1 MTMKVIRLL
10 AAFFLVLAVTGTAW
24 AETVKVGVILPYSG
38 PNAQLG
44 QQVDRGFELYQKLN
58 AKGTGG
64 HKIEIIKRDSTGPKP
79 DVAKRLATELI
90 TRDKVDIVAGVVYSN
105 NAFAIS
111 DVTRKAKVPL
121 LIMNAGTAAITTRS
135 PYTARVSFTM
145 WQAAYPLGKYAY
157 EKMKIR
163 TAAVA
168 YANYSPGK
176 DSKNAFTK
184 AFTAAGGKV
193 VADIPF
199 PFPKIPD
206 FTPFLQSV
214 KDAKPD
220 ALYVFIPAGKWATG
234 VMKTYDDLGMRAAG
248 IELIGPGDITQ
259 DSELPN
265 MGQVPLGRHHHA
277 PLLRGRRQG
286 REQGLREGLEG
297 SLRRRQHAGLLQRSG
312 LGRYGGHPRGG
323 AAPER
328 QDRRRKSPGRV
339 EGMEVREPSGS
350 HHDRPRDPGHR
361 PEPVPAQGREARGRP
376 RQHRDRDARNGE
388 GSLEGTGKEEV
399 AALTASQGNRAAP

>member
-1 MTMKVIRLL
+1 MKIFRLL
-10 AAFFLVLAVTGTAW
+10 AGSFLVLLFMTATVW
-24 AETVKVGVILPYSG
+24 AETVKVGIILPYSG

-58 AKGTGG
+58 VDGTGG

-145 WQAAYPLGKYAY
+145 WQAAYPLGGYAY

-265 MGQVPLGRHHHA
+265 MGQVPLGVITMHHYSA
-277 PLLRGRRQG
+277 AGDRAENKAFVEAWKKAYGADSTPDFFGVQG
-286 REQGLREGLEG
+286 WDGMAAIHEVVRKLNGKIDADKALAVLKGWKFA
-297 SLRRRQHAGLLQRSG
+297 S
-312 LGRYGGHPRGG
+312 PRGPIMID
-323 AAPER
+323 PETR
-328 QDRRRKSPGRV
+328 DIVQNQYLRKV
-339 EGMEVREPSGS
+339 EKRGDALANIEVETLEMVK
-350 HHDRPRDPGHR
+350 DPWK
-361 PEPVPAQGREARGRP
+361 E
-376 RQHRDRDARNGE
+376 
-388 GSLEGTGKEEV
+388 LEKKK
-399 AALTASQGNRAAP
+399 

>member
-1 MTMKVIRLL
+1 MKALRLL
-10 AAFFLVLAVTGTAW
+10 AASLPALLASTGILW

-44 QQVDRGFELYQKLN
+44 QQVDRGFELYRKLHAN
-58 AKGTGG
+58 EAGG
-64 HKIEIIKRDSTGPKP
+64 HEVEVIKRDSTGPKP

-90 TRDKVDIVAGVVYSN
+90 TRDKVDILAGVVYSN

-111 DVTRKAKVPL
+111 DVTRKAKVPF
-121 LIMNAGTAAITTRS
+121 LIMNAGTSAITTRS

-145 WQAAYPLGKYAY
+145 WQAAYPLGRHAY
-157 EKMKIR
+157 EKMDIR

-168 YANYSPGK
+168 YAKYSPGI
-176 DSKNAFTK
+176 DSKTAFTE

-206 FTPFLQSV
+206 FTPFLQPV
-214 KDAKPD
+214 KDAGPD

-265 MGQVPLGRHHHA
+265 MGDVPLGVVTMHHYSA
-277 PLLRGRRQG
+277 AGDRPENEAFVKAWKDAYGADSTPDFFGVQGWDGMAAIFEAVRRLDGRIDADETLAVWKGWKFDSPRGPIMIDPETRDIVQNQYLRKV
-286 REQGLREGLEG
+286 EK
-297 SLRRRQHAGLLQRSG
+297 
-312 LGRYGGHPRGG
+312 RGG
-323 AAPER
+323 ALAN
-328 QDRRRKSPGRV
+328 V
-339 EGMEVREPSGS
+339 ETDTLEMVK
-350 HHDRPRDPGHR
+350 DPWK
-361 PEPVPAQGREARGRP
+361 Q
-376 RQHRDRDARNGE
+376 
-388 GSLEGTGKEEV
+388 LEKK
-399 AALTASQGNRAAP
+399 

>member
-1 MTMKVIRLL
+1 MKTSKLL
-10 AAFFLVLAVTGTAW
+10 AVSLMALLFVIGTAW
-24 AETVKVGVILPYSG
+24 AETVKVGIILPYSG

-44 QQVDRGFELYQKLN
+44 QQVDRGFELYQKLH
-58 AKGTGG
+58 ADGTGG

-145 WQAAYPLGKYAY
+145 WQAAYPLGTYAY

-265 MGQVPLGRHHHA
+265 MGQVPLGVVTMHHYSA
-277 PLLRGRRQG
+277 AGDRPENKAFVAAWKKAYGADSTPDFFGVQG
-286 REQGLREGLEG
+286 YDGMAAIHEVVRKLNGKIDADKAVAVLKGWKFA
-297 SLRRRQHAGLLQRSG
+297 S
-312 LGRYGGHPRGG
+312 PRGPIMID
-323 AAPER
+323 PETR
-328 QDRRRKSPGRV
+328 DIVQNQYLRKV
-339 EGMEVREPSGS
+339 EKRGDALANIETATLEMVK
-350 HHDRPRDPGHR
+350 DPWK
-361 PEPVPAQGREARGRP
+361 E
-376 RQHRDRDARNGE
+376 
-388 GSLEGTGKEEV
+388 LEKKK
-399 AALTASQGNRAAP
+399 

>member
-1 MTMKVIRLL
+1 MKKFTFL
-10 AAFFLVLAVTGTAW
+10 AASFLALLFAAGTAW
-24 AETVKVGVILPYSG
+24 AETVKVGIILPYSG

-44 QQVDRGFELYQKLN
+44 QQVDRGFELYQKLH
-58 AKGTGG
+58 ADGTGG

-157 EKMKIR
+157 DKMKIR

-265 MGQVPLGRHHHA
+265 MGQVPLGVVTMHHYSADYDTPVNQAFVAAWKKTYGEDTTPDFMGVGGWDGMAAIAHA
-277 PLLRGRRQG
+277 I
-286 REQGLREGLEG
+286 REQDGNITAEGTMKAL
-297 SLRRRQHAGLLQRSG
+297 AGWTYES
-312 LGRYGGHPRGG
+312 PRGTIMID
-323 AAPER
+323 PETR
-328 QDRRRKSPGRV
+328 DIVHDQHVHEVVKGDGRLMIRV
-339 EGMEVREPSGS
+339 LDSIPQV
-350 HHDRPRDPGHR
+350 RDPCK
-361 PEPVPAQGREARGRP
+361 E
-376 RQHRDRDARNGE
+376 
-388 GSLEGTGKEEV
+388 LMIGKCK
-399 AALTASQGNRAAP
+399 

>member
-1 MTMKVIRLL
+1 MTMKVLRLL
-10 AAFFLVLAVTGTAW
+10 AASLLVLAVTGPAW
-24 AETVKVGVILPYSG
+24 AETVKVGIILPYSG

-44 QQVDRGFELYQKLN
+44 QQVDRGFELYQKLH

-157 EKMKIR
+157 EKMNIR

-265 MGQVPLGRHHHA
+265 MGQVPLGVVTMHHYSA
-277 PLLRGRRQG
+277 AGDRAENKAFVKAWKEAYGADSTPDFFGVQG
-286 REQGLREGLEG
+286 YDGMAAIHEVVRKLNGKIDADKALAVLKGWKFA
-297 SLRRRQHAGLLQRSG
+297 S
-312 LGRYGGHPRGG
+312 PRGPIMID
-323 AAPER
+323 PETR
-328 QDRRRKSPGRV
+328 DIVQNQYLRKV
-339 EGMEVREPSGS
+339 EKRGNALANIETATLEMVK
-350 HHDRPRDPGHR
+350 DPWK
-361 PEPVPAQGREARGRP
+361 E
-376 RQHRDRDARNGE
+376 
-388 GSLEGTGKEEV
+388 LEKKK
-399 AALTASQGNRAAP
+399 

>member
-1 MTMKVIRLL
+1 MKKFTLL
-10 AAFFLVLAVTGTAW
+10 AASFLALLLAAGTAW
-24 AETVKVGVILPYSG
+24 AETVKVGIILPYSG

-58 AKGTGG
+58 AGGTGG

-145 WQAAYPLGKYAY
+145 WQAAYPLGTYAY

-265 MGQVPLGRHHHA
+265 MGQVPLGVITMHHYSA
-277 PLLRGRRQG
+277 AGDRAENKAFVEAWKKAYGADSTPDFFSVQG
-286 REQGLREGLEG
+286 WDGMAAIHEVVRKLDGKIDADKALAVLKGWKFA
-297 SLRRRQHAGLLQRSG
+297 S
-312 LGRYGGHPRGG
+312 PRGPIMID
-323 AAPER
+323 PETR
-328 QDRRRKSPGRV
+328 DIVQNQYLRKV
-339 EGMEVREPSGS
+339 EKRGDALANIEVETLEMVK
-350 HHDRPRDPGHR
+350 DPWK
-361 PEPVPAQGREARGRP
+361 E
-376 RQHRDRDARNGE
+376 
-388 GSLEGTGKEEV
+388 LEKKK
-399 AALTASQGNRAAP
+399 

>member
-1 MTMKVIRLL
+1 MKALRLL
-10 AAFFLVLAVTGTAW
+10 AASLPALLASTGVLW

-44 QQVDRGFELYQKLN
+44 QQVDRGFELYRKLHAN
-58 AKGTGG
+58 EAGG
-64 HKIEIIKRDSTGPKP
+64 HEVEVIKRDSTGPKP

-90 TRDKVDIVAGVVYSN
+90 TRDEVDILAGVVYSN

-111 DVTRKAKVPL
+111 DVTRKAKVPF
-121 LIMNAGTAAITTRS
+121 LIMNAGTSAITTRS

-145 WQAAYPLGKYAY
+145 WQAAYPLGRHAY
-157 EKMKIR
+157 EKMNIR

-168 YANYSPGK
+168 YAKYSPGI
-176 DSKNAFTK
+176 DSKTAFTE

-206 FTPFLQSV
+206 FTPFLQPV
-214 KDAKPD
+214 KDAGPD

-265 MGQVPLGRHHHA
+265 MGDVPLGVVTMHHYSA
-277 PLLRGRRQG
+277 AGDRPENEAFVKAWKEAYGADSTPDFFGVQGWDGMAAIFEAVRRLDGRIDADKTLAVWKG
-286 REQGLREGLEG
+286 WKFD
-297 SLRRRQHAGLLQRSG
+297 S
-312 LGRYGGHPRGG
+312 PRGPIMID
-323 AAPER
+323 PETR
-328 QDRRRKSPGRV
+328 DIVQNQYLRKV
-339 EGMEVREPSGS
+339 EKRGGTLANVETDTLEMVK
-350 HHDRPRDPGHR
+350 DPWK
-361 PEPVPAQGREARGRP
+361 QLKK
-376 RQHRDRDARNGE
+376 Q
-388 GSLEGTGKEEV
+388 
-399 AALTASQGNRAAP
+399 

>member
-1 MTMKVIRLL
+1 MKKFTLL
-10 AAFFLVLAVTGTAW
+10 AASFLALLLAAGTAW
-24 AETVKVGVILPYSG
+24 AETVKVGIILPYSG

-58 AKGTGG
+58 ADGTGG

-145 WQAAYPLGKYAY
+145 WQAAYPLGTYAY

-265 MGQVPLGRHHHA
+265 MGQVPLGVITMHHYSA
-277 PLLRGRRQG
+277 AGDRAENKAFVEAWKKAYGADSTPDFFSVQG
-286 REQGLREGLEG
+286 WDGMAAIHEVVRKLDGKIDADKALAVLKGWKFA
-297 SLRRRQHAGLLQRSG
+297 S
-312 LGRYGGHPRGG
+312 PRGPIMID
-323 AAPER
+323 PETR
-328 QDRRRKSPGRV
+328 DIVQNQYLRKV
-339 EGMEVREPSGS
+339 EKRGDALANIEVETLEMVK
-350 HHDRPRDPGHR
+350 DPWK
-361 PEPVPAQGREARGRP
+361 E
-376 RQHRDRDARNGE
+376 
-388 GSLEGTGKEEV
+388 LEKKK
-399 AALTASQGNRAAP
+399 

>member
-1 MTMKVIRLL
+1 MKKFTFLAASFLALLL
-10 AAFFLVLAVTGTAW
+10 AAGTVS
-24 AETVKVGVILPYSG
+24 AETVKVGIILPYSG

-44 QQVDRGFELYQKLN
+44 QQVDRGFELYQKLH
-58 AKGTGG
+58 ADGTGG

-157 EKMKIR
+157 DKMKIR

-265 MGQVPLGRHHHA
+265 MGQVPLGVVTMHHYSA
-277 PLLRGRRQG
+277 AGDRAENKAFVKAWKEAYGADSTPDFFGVQG
-286 REQGLREGLEG
+286 YDGMAAIHEVVRKLNGKIDADKALAVLKGWKFA
-297 SLRRRQHAGLLQRSG
+297 S
-312 LGRYGGHPRGG
+312 PRGPIMID
-323 AAPER
+323 PETR
-328 QDRRRKSPGRV
+328 DIVQNQYLRKV
-339 EGMEVREPSGS
+339 EKRGNALANIETATLEMVK
-350 HHDRPRDPGHR
+350 DPWK
-361 PEPVPAQGREARGRP
+361 E
-376 RQHRDRDARNGE
+376 
-388 GSLEGTGKEEV
+388 LEKKK
-399 AALTASQGNRAAP
+399 

>member
-1 MTMKVIRLL
+1 MKKFTFL
-10 AAFFLVLAVTGTAW
+10 AASFLVLLMAAGTAW
-24 AETVKVGVILPYSG
+24 AETVKVGIILPYSG

-44 QQVDRGFELYQKLN
+44 QQVDRGFELYQKLH
-58 AKGTGG
+58 ADGTGG

-145 WQAAYPLGKYAY
+145 WQAAYPLGTYAY

-265 MGQVPLGRHHHA
+265 MGQVPLGVITMHHYSAAGDRSENKAFVEAWKKAYGADSTPDFFGVQGWDGMAAIHEVVRKLNGKIDA
-277 PLLRGRRQG
+277 EKAVAALKGWKFNSPRGPIMIDPETRDIVQNQYLRKV
-286 REQGLREGLEG
+286 EK
-297 SLRRRQHAGLLQRSG
+297 
-312 LGRYGGHPRGG
+312 RGG
-323 AAPER
+323 ALANIE
-328 QDRRRKSPGRV
+328 V
-339 EGMEVREPSGS
+339 ETLEMVK
-350 HHDRPRDPGHR
+350 DPW
-361 PEPVPAQGREARGRP
+361 
-376 RQHRDRDARNGE
+376 
-388 GSLEGTGKEEV
+388 KE
-399 AALTASQGNRAAP
+399 LQKKK

>member
-1 MTMKVIRLL
+1 MKIPRLL
-10 AAFFLVLAVTGTAW
+10 AGFLMALPFVIGTAR
-24 AETVKVGVILPYSG
+24 AETVKVGIILPYSG

-157 EKMKIR
+157 DKMKIR

-265 MGQVPLGRHHHA
+265 MGQVPLGVITMHHYSA
-277 PLLRGRRQG
+277 AGDRAENKAFVAAWKKAYGADSTPDFFGVQG
-286 REQGLREGLEG
+286 YDGMAAIHEVVRKLDGKIDADKALAVLKGWKYN
-297 SLRRRQHAGLLQRSG
+297 S
-312 LGRYGGHPRGG
+312 PRGPIMID
-323 AAPER
+323 PETR
-328 QDRRRKSPGRV
+328 DIVQNQYLRKV
-339 EGMEVREPSGS
+339 EKRGDALANIEVETLEMVK
-350 HHDRPRDPGHR
+350 DPWKIL
-361 PEPVPAQGREARGRP
+361 Q
-376 RQHRDRDARNGE
+376 
-388 GSLEGTGKEEV
+388 KKK
-399 AALTASQGNRAAP
+399 

>member
-1 MTMKVIRLL
+1 MKKFTLVAASFLALLL
-10 AAFFLVLAVTGTAW
+10 AAGTAW
-24 AETVKVGVILPYSG
+24 AETVKVGIILPYSG

-44 QQVDRGFELYQKLN
+44 QQVDRGFELYQKLH
-58 AKGTGG
+58 ADGTGG

-265 MGQVPLGRHHHA
+265 MGQVPLGVVTMHHYSA
-277 PLLRGRRQG
+277 AGDRPENKAFVAAWKKAYGADSTPDFFGVQG
-286 REQGLREGLEG
+286 YDGMAAIHEVVRKLNGKIDADKAIAVLK
-297 SLRRRQHAGLLQRSG
+297 SWKFAS
-312 LGRYGGHPRGG
+312 PRGPIMID
-323 AAPER
+323 PETR
-328 QDRRRKSPGRV
+328 DIVQNQYLRKV
-339 EGMEVREPSGS
+339 EKRGNALANIETATLEMVK
-350 HHDRPRDPGHR
+350 DPWK
-361 PEPVPAQGREARGRP
+361 E
-376 RQHRDRDARNGE
+376 
-388 GSLEGTGKEEV
+388 LEKK
-399 AALTASQGNRAAP
+399 

>member
-1 MTMKVIRLL
+1 M
-10 AAFFLVLAVTGTAW
+10 
-24 AETVKVGVILPYSG
+24 
-38 PNAQLG
+38 
-44 QQVDRGFELYQKLN
+44 
-58 AKGTGG
+58 
-64 HKIEIIKRDSTGPKP
+64 
-79 DVAKRLATELI
+79 AKRLATELI
-90 TRDKVDIVAGVVYSN
+90 TRDKVDILAGVVYSN

-111 DVTRKAKVPL
+111 DVTRKAKVPF
-121 LIMNAGTAAITTRS
+121 LIMNAGTSAITTRS

-145 WQAAYPLGKYAY
+145 WQAAYPLGKHAY
-157 EKMKIR
+157 DKMKIR
-163 TAAVA
+163 TVAVA

-176 DSKNAFTK
+176 DSKTAFTT

-265 MGQVPLGRHHHA
+265 MGQVPLGVITMHHYSAAGDRPENKAFVKAWKEAYGADSIPDFFSVQGWDGMAAIHEVV
-277 PLLRGRRQG
+277 RRLNG
-286 REQGLREGLEG
+286 KID
-297 SLRRRQHAGLLQRSG
+297 ADK
-312 LGRYGGHPRGG
+312 
-323 AAPER
+323 A
-328 QDRRRKSPGRV
+328 PGRV
-339 EGMEVREPSGS
+339 EGVEVQQPARS
-350 HHDRPRDPGHR
+350 HHDRSGDPGYR
-361 PEPVPAQGREARGRP
+361 PEPVPAQGREARGHA
-376 RQHRDRDARNGE
+376 RQHRGRDPRDGE
-388 GSLEGTGKEEV
+388 GPVEGTGEERSNGFANLPTAPPRQGTGRRV
-399 AALTASQGNRAAP
+399 RIIGRPSTRPSARFGRPWATEALASLSS

>member
-1 MTMKVIRLL
+1 MKKFTLL
-10 AAFFLVLAVTGTAW
+10 AASFLALLLAAGAAW
-24 AETVKVGVILPYSG
+24 AETVKVGIILPYSG

-58 AKGTGG
+58 ADGTGG

-145 WQAAYPLGKYAY
+145 WQAAYPLGTYAY

-265 MGQVPLGRHHHA
+265 MGQVPLGVITMHHYSA
-277 PLLRGRRQG
+277 AGDRAENKAFVEAWKKAYGADSTPDFFSVQG
-286 REQGLREGLEG
+286 WDGMAAIHEVVRKLDGKIDADKALAVLKGWKFA
-297 SLRRRQHAGLLQRSG
+297 S
-312 LGRYGGHPRGG
+312 PRGPIMID
-323 AAPER
+323 PETR
-328 QDRRRKSPGRV
+328 DIVQNQYLRKV
-339 EGMEVREPSGS
+339 EKRGDALANVEVETLEMVK
-350 HHDRPRDPGHR
+350 DPWK
-361 PEPVPAQGREARGRP
+361 E
-376 RQHRDRDARNGE
+376 
-388 GSLEGTGKEEV
+388 LEKKK
-399 AALTASQGNRAAP
+399 

>member
-1 MTMKVIRLL
+1 MKKFTLL
-10 AAFFLVLAVTGTAW
+10 AASFLALLLAAGAAW
-24 AETVKVGVILPYSG
+24 AETVKVGIILPYSG

-58 AKGTGG
+58 AGGTGG

-145 WQAAYPLGKYAY
+145 WQAAYPLGTYAY

-265 MGQVPLGRHHHA
+265 MGQVPLGVITMHHYSA
-277 PLLRGRRQG
+277 AGDRAENKAFVEAWKKAYGADSTPDFFSVQG
-286 REQGLREGLEG
+286 WDGMAAIHEVVRKLDGKIDADKALAVLKGWKFA
-297 SLRRRQHAGLLQRSG
+297 S
-312 LGRYGGHPRGG
+312 PRGPIMID
-323 AAPER
+323 PETR
-328 QDRRRKSPGRV
+328 DIVQNQYLRKV
-339 EGMEVREPSGS
+339 EKRGDALANIEVETLEMVK
-350 HHDRPRDPGHR
+350 DPWK
-361 PEPVPAQGREARGRP
+361 E
-376 RQHRDRDARNGE
+376 
-388 GSLEGTGKEEV
+388 LEKKK
-399 AALTASQGNRAAP
+399 